1 MKIIIIVA
9 VAQNRVIGRA
19 TGEMPW
25 HVKEDFQHFKKTT
38 MGFPIIMGRK
48 SFESLGKPLKGREN
62 IVITRNKNLN
72 YDFDN
77 VSIVHSLDD
86 ALDYCKSKKYMKAFI
101 TGGGEIY
108 SQSIFIADEMIISH
122 MKFDATGEVSFP
134 DINSSEWEVSSKE
147 DREKFEI
154 IKYIRAN

>member
-9 VAQNRVIGRA
+9 VAKNGVIGRA

-25 HVKEDFQHFKKTT
+25 HVSEDFQHFKKTT

-62 IVITRNKNLN
+62 VVITHNKNLN
-72 YDFDN
+72 YKFDN
-77 VSIVHSLDD
+77 VRIFYSLDD
-86 ALDYCKSKKYMKAFI
+86 AIDHYESENREKVFI

-108 SQSIFIADEMIISH
+108 RQSISIADEMIISH
-122 MKFDATGEVSFP
+122 MKFEAVGEVSFP
-134 DINSSEWEVSSKE
+134 EIIESEWKVNFRE
-147 DREKFEI
+147 DREEFEI
-154 IKYIRAN
+154 VNYIRTN

>member
-9 VAQNRVIGRA
+9 IARNGVIGRA

-25 HVKEDFQHFKKTT
+25 HVKEDFQHFKKKT

-62 IVITRNKNLN
+62 IVITHNKNLN
-72 YDFDN
+72 YEFDN
-77 VSIVHSLDD
+77 VKIFFSLD
-86 ALDYCKSKKYMKAFI
+86 AAIDYCKSQNGEKVFI

-108 SQSIFIADEMIISH
+108 RQSISIADEMIISY
-122 MKFDATGEVSFP
+122 MKFDAVGEGSFP
-134 DINSSEWEVSSKE
+134 EISNSDWKVNSKE
-147 DREKFEI
+147 DREEFEI
-154 IKYIRAN
+154 VNYIRTS

>member
-9 VAQNRVIGRA
+9 VAQNGVIGRA

-62 IVITRNKNLN
+62 IVITHNKNLI

-77 VSIVHSLDD
+77 VKIVNSLDD
-86 ALDYCKSKKYMKAFI
+86 ALDYCISQKCTKAFI

-108 SQSIFIADEMIISH
+108 RQSISIADEMIISH
-122 MKFDATGEVSFP
+122 MKFKATGEVSFP
-134 DINSSEWEVSSKE
+134 EINSSEWGVISKE
-147 DREKFEI
+147 GFEEFEI
-154 IKYIRAN
+154 VNYRRAN

>member
-9 VAQNRVIGRA
+9 VAQNGVIGRA
-19 TGEMPW
+19 NGEMPW

-62 IVITRNKNLN
+62 IVVTRNPNLK
-72 YDFDN
+72 YDFDT
-77 VSIVHSLDD
+77 VKIFFSLNSAIDH
-86 ALDYCKSKKYMKAFI
+86 YKSLNKEKVFI

-108 SQSIFIADEMIISH
+108 RQSIHIADEMIISH
-122 MKFDATGEVSFP
+122 MKFDAEGEIKFP
-134 DINSSEWEVSSKE
+134 DFNIDDWEITSKE
-147 DREKFEI
+147 DKEQFEI
-154 IKYIRAN
+154 VNYSRKN